1 MNFVLIALA
10 ALTFSCAE
18 KMDTDLEAADPKTA
32 GQETARPMNMLDKC
46 VGVWQAS
53 EEEGEFDGDDYT
65 VEIALTSDSLIVEIS
80 MKDGATRIAYDVD
93 GIVETG
99 QGWVG
104 TSVSED
110 SRTEAAWQFLSETIA
125 VLSVHSISTS
135 DGHSLGTQRIWLKRE
150 LGN

>member
-1 MNFVLIALA
+1 MNFVLIAIA
-10 ALTFSCAE
+10 ALTISCAE
-18 KMDTDLEAADPKTA
+18 QKNAELETADLKTS
-32 GQETARPMNMLDKC
+32 GQETAQSMTMLDKC

-104 TSVSED
+104 SSVSED
-110 SRTEAAWQFLSETIA
+110 SRTEAAWQFLSETTA

-135 DGHSLGTQRIWLKRE
+135 DGHSLGTQRIWLAK
-150 LGN
+150 